1 MKLFRRKQK
10 LVNRPMQGTLIG
22 RLTLYIVAYNLAI
35 LGLMVVGY
43 AFQSTT
49 AVVSDSVGTDGSF
62 SLKAQLLMVGG
73 CMLFMLPFIVYDML
87 NLTNR
92 VAGPIYRY
100 QQILSDFVKSGALNR
115 AKTRDRDLLKS
126 FEQQFNEFVEAVH
139 TLYPETI
146 PVSKDDDGS
155 DVGSKSASTKPSG
168 SQPSLPNSK
177 SVRS

>member
-22 RLTLYIVAYNLAI
+22 RLTFYIVAYNLAI

-92 VAGPIYRY
+92 VAWPIYRY
-100 QQILSDFVKSGALNR
+100 QQILSDFVKSGALNP
-115 AKTRDRDLLKS
+115 AKTRDRDLLKN

-146 PVSKDDDGS
+146 PTELDPDAASDGLN
-155 DVGSKSASTKPSG
+155 SASAAASEPSPQT
-168 SQPSLPNSK
+168 SDS
-177 SVRS
+177 RR